1 MNTSKPTAA
10 ELARLHEAAEWV
22 QRLNGSTDPALAD
35 TWMEWCAQDPLN
47 FAAFDRMQQVWD
59 GFPPPRAPIPQ
70 PAVSPRSAARR
81 NRLIAVAASVLV
93 LCVAVG
99 WFAQR
104 QSGSLAFTTAVGEQQ
119 HEILPDGSHIDLA
132 PDSTMRVRFSLLRRE
147 IRLDRGQAY
156 FAVSHDVLRPFIVHA
171 HDVTAVATG
180 TAFDV
185 RTGPN
190 ATVVTVSEGRVSVR
204 PSDAAAAAGGLDLE
218 PLRAGAGQ
226 QVTFTPSAR
235 RLSVM
240 AVDPRVYDSWRT
252 GTLQFVGQPLR
263 EVVGEVDRFVKRR
276 IVVAAA
282 LQDIRFTGT
291 VSPAKITEW
300 LDALKQIYAV
310 QIVDEGESGI
320 YIQSR
325 DHDAPH
331 RSP

>member
-1 MNTSKPTAA
+1 MNTSDPTAA
-10 ELARLHEAAEWV
+10 EMARLHEAAEWV

-35 TWMEWCAQDPLN
+35 TWTEWCAQDPLN

-59 GFPPPRAPIPQ
+59 GFPAPRARISH
-70 PAVSPRSAARR
+70 PALPARSAVLR

-99 WFAQR
+99 WLAQR
-104 QSGSLAFTTAVGEQQ
+104 QSASLAFTTALGEQQ
-119 HEILPDGSHIDLA
+119 HDILPDGSRIDLA
-132 PDSTMRVRFSLLRRE
+132 PDSTMSVRFSLLRRE

-156 FAVSHDVLRPFIVHA
+156 FAVAHDVLRPFIVHA
-171 HDVTAVATG
+171 HDVTALATG

-204 PSDAAAAAGGLDLE
+204 PSDAAGAAGGLDLE

-240 AVDPRVYDSWRT
+240 AVDPAVYDSWRT

-263 EVVGEVDRFVKRR
+263 EVVSEVDRFVKRK

-300 LDALKQIYAV
+300 LEALKQIYAV

-325 DHDAPH
+325 DHDGAH
-331 RSP
+331 RRP